1 MAPRARSRRSA
12 MAGRG
17 SLVNSSTT
25 RTGGKTGIIYSA
37 RIVPSRQPVLRY
49 PSTAA
54 CGPHAASAGKALP
67 DKSDLRRN
75 SFARIRRRSK
85 RVLRILY
92 AFHYRVDMFGNP
104 SPKYAHIVAQQCR
117 QKYVAVLHIG
127 LRCYTRKL
135 TDSQLISPQL
145 TKTEQMV
152 KLIRHKAGSQPR
164 AYRSIVCTSWR
175 QSAPPPSNA

>member
-1 MAPRARSRRSA
+1 MRISGVGERAISA
-12 MAGRG
+12 TVAAGSDADTACVRNSAFAFTFNHGADSEVSALGNGPGRG

-25 RTGGKTGIIYSA
+25 RTGGGKTGIIYSA

-104 SPKYAHIVAQQCR
+104 SPKYAHIVASSADR
-117 QKYVAVLHIG
+117 NTL
-127 LRCYTRKL
+127 LF
-135 TDSQLISPQL
+135 
-145 TKTEQMV
+145 
-152 KLIRHKAGSQPR
+152 
-164 AYRSIVCTSWR
+164 CT
-175 QSAPPPSNA
+175 